1 MEFPVVR
8 ALKTAVFVATAMIAV
23 AAASLPLTA
32 ARAEEPVTVFAAA
45 SLKES
50 IGQVAA
56 AWKQAGG
63 TEVRLSLAGSSALAR
78 QIEQGAP
85 ADLFI
90 SADLKWMDHLEQAG
104 HIKADTRINLLG
116 NRLVLV
122 APEDSTV
129 TTTIAN
135 GFPLASLLGN
145 ERLAMA
151 NVDAVPAGSYGKAAL
166 ESLGV
171 WESVRDKVAQA
182 ENVRAALL
190 LVSRA
195 EAPLGIVYETDAK
208 VDPGVKIVDRF
219 PEASHPAIIYP
230 AALTTDGKN
239 PRAADFLAYLQ
250 GADAHAIFTAAGF
263 TVLAK
268 TN

>member
-1 MEFPVVR
+1 MIQGLRNAAFAIA
-8 ALKTAVFVATAMIAV
+8 ALMAVTAVSSFG
-23 AAASLPLTA
+23 SP

-50 IGQVAA
+50 AEKVAA
-56 AWKQAGG
+56 AWKAAGG
-63 TEVRLSLAGSSALAR
+63 ADVTFSFAGSSALAK

-85 ADLFI
+85 ADVFI
-90 SADLKWMDHLEQAG
+90 SADLKWMDHLDTAG
-104 HIKADTRINLLG
+104 RIKTDTRINLLG
-116 NRLVLV
+116 NRIVLV
-122 APEDSTV
+122 APKDASAA
-129 TTTIAN
+129 TTIVP
-135 GFPLASLLGN
+135 GFPLAALLGN

-151 NVDAVPAGSYGKAAL
+151 NVDAVPAGTYGKAAL
-166 ESLGV
+166 ENLGV

-190 LVSRA
+190 LVSRG
-195 EAPLGIVYETDAK
+195 EAPLGIVYETDAR
-208 VDPGVKIVDRF
+208 VDLGVKILDRF
-219 PEASHPAIIYP
+219 PEASHPAIVYP
-230 AALTTDGKN
+230 AALTTDGKH

-250 GADAHAIFTAAGF
+250 GADAHAIFSAAGF

>member
-1 MEFPVVR
+1 MICSLKTSVR
-8 ALKTAVFVATAMIAV
+8 AWMAVATIAI
-23 AAASLPLTA
+23 ASLFPAQT
-32 ARAEEPVTVFAAA
+32 RAGEPVTVFAAA
-45 SLKES
+45 SLKEA
-50 IGQVAA
+50 IEQIAA
-56 AWKQAGG
+56 NWKAAGG
-63 TEVRLSLAGSSALAR
+63 TDVRLSFAGSSALAR

-85 ADLFI
+85 ADLFM
-90 SADLKWMDHLEQAG
+90 SADLNWMDHLEKAG
-104 HIKADTRINLLG
+104 RIKSETRVNLLG

-122 APEDSTV
+122 APKDSPLAV
-129 TTTIAN
+129 TIARS
-135 GFPLASLLGN
+135 FSLAGLLGD

-151 NVDAVPAGSYGKAAL
+151 NVDAVPAGAYGKAAL

-171 WESVRDKVAQA
+171 WDSVREKVAQA

-190 LVSRA
+190 LVSRG

-208 VDPGVKIVDRF
+208 VDPSVKILDRF
-219 PEASHPAIIYP
+219 PETSHPAIVYP
-230 AALTTDGKN
+230 AALTTDSTN